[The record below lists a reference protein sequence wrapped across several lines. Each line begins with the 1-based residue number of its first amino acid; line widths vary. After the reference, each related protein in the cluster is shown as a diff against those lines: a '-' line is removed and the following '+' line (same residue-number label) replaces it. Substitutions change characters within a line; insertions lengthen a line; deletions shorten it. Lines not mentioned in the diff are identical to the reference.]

1 MLTRKLILFSFLLLC
16 FSFAN
21 AQNKADSLLQVLAQ
35 EKADSNRVNTYGKL
49 GNLYKNSVPDTAIYY
64 YKKGLDIAQKNK
76 QNKKVVRYLLAIG
89 TVYETKSDYT
99 QALGY
104 YEKALALA
112 DEIDSKIDQGNIQ
125 VNFGV
130 ISEKKGDYDQ
140 ALEYYKKASDLYR
153 IINDSTGLA
162 SVYNN
167 SGLVY
172 ANKGENDKAIV
183 FYLKSAKI
191 YEKIKD
197 EHTAASTYINIGR
210 VFMGEADYDKAIS
223 YFDQAISILKKT
235 QNLDTLGIAYL
246 NAAIA
251 YMGKLDFDKATQQNN
266 KAFEVFK
273 KTENLYMLSHVYNN
287 FSYLYTEKGNYKK
300 AIEYTL
306 LSLPISEKL
315 GDKLGMS
322 YKLMSIASDYN
333 SLKQYNN
340 SISYATKSLVL
351 AKELGA
357 LREQMNAYEQLVD
370 AYSGEN
376 NYKKALEYQI
386 LQTQLKD
393 SLFTIEKTEKIN
405 DIQTKYETEK
415 KDLEIAN
422 KALKIDSLEK
432 KAERDKIFMLAA
444 ALVLGLGIL
453 ALILFYRNRLTQEK
467 YKTELFNQ
475 KLLRSQMNPHF
486 IFNTLTSIQ
495 SYMFEKDT
503 QKAALYLSSFSKL
516 TRSILEGSRHD
527 FVSLQEDFETNENYL
542 KIQKM
547 RYDGLFEYSISID
560 DSLDPDHVQIAPMLI
575 QPFLENSVK
584 HGFKDITYKG
594 HLEVIYKKIGNTLQ
608 ITVEDNGKGVTDN
621 KEHAHKSHAL
631 GITKE
636 RLYILNKRSKKN
648 ITFSVE
654 HPADK
659 GYKVVFHI
667 PLKVA

>member
-1 MLTRKLILFSFLLLC
+1 MPIQKYFLVSFFSVFLFCAS
-16 FSFAN
+16 

-35 EKADSNRVNTYGKL
+35 EKVDSNRVTIFGKL
-49 GNLYKNSVPDTAIYY
+49 GNFYQNAVPDTAIYY

-76 QNKKVVRYLLAIG
+76 QNQKVVRYLLAIG

-104 YEKALALA
+104 YKKALEQATK
-112 DEIDSKIDQGNIQ
+112 IDSKKDQGNIQ
-125 VNFGV
+125 VNLGV
-130 ISEKKGDYDQ
+130 ISEKKGNYDQ
-140 ALEYYKKASDLYR
+140 ALEYYKEASNLYR
-153 IINDSTGLA
+153 IINDSIGLA

-167 SGLVY
+167 RGLVY
-172 ANKGENDKAIV
+172 ANKGQNDKAIS

-197 EHTAASTYINIGR
+197 EQTAASAYINIGR
-210 VFMGEADYDKAIS
+210 VFMVETDYETAIR
-223 YFDQAISILKKT
+223 YFNQAISILKKT
-235 QNLDTLGIAYL
+235 QNLDTLGIAHL
-246 NAAIA
+246 NIAIA
-251 YMGKLDFDKATQQNN
+251 YMGKLDFNKASLHND
-266 KAFEVFK
+266 KAFEAFK

-287 FSYLYTEKGNYKK
+287 YSYLYTEKGNYNK
-300 AIEYTL
+300 AIEYSL

-340 SISYATKSLVL
+340 SINYATKSLIL
-351 AKELGA
+351 AKELNA
-357 LREQMNAYEQLVD
+357 LREQINAYGQLAD
-370 AYSGEN
+370 AYTGKK
-376 NYKKALEYQI
+376 NYKKALDYQI

-422 KALKIDSLEK
+422 NALTIDNLENEAQRNKILMWAS
-432 KAERDKIFMLAA
+432 
-444 ALVLGLGIL
+444 VLIIGLGIL
-453 ALILFYRNRLTQEK
+453 ALVLFYRNRLSQEK
-467 YKTELFNQ
+467 YKAELFNQ

-503 QKAALYLSSFSKL
+503 LKAAMYLSSFSKL

-527 FVSLQEDFETNENYL
+527 FVSLQEDYETNENYL
-542 KIQKM
+542 KIQQM
-547 RYDGLFEYSISID
+547 RYDSLFEYSISID
-560 DSLDPDHVQIAPMLI
+560 ENIDPDHVQIAPMLI
-575 QPFLENSVK
+575 QPFIENSVK
-584 HGFKDITYKG
+584 HGFKDIDYKG
-594 HLEVIYKKIGNTLQ
+594 HLEIVYKKLDDSIQ
-608 ITVEDNGKGVTDN
+608 ITIQDNGTGVLDK
-621 KEHAHKSHAL
+621 KEHSHKSHAL
-631 GITKE
+631 SITKE
-636 RLYILNKRSKKN
+636 RLRILNKRSKKN
-648 ITFSVE
+648 ITFNVA
-654 HPADK
+654 PATEK
-659 GYKVVFHI
+659 GYKVVFQI